1 MAYRFGMTD
10 GRCFTI
16 ATSDRLLND
25 YIMKNNGI
33 QYQDN
38 YAYRRFLQAQG
49 PDVLA
54 RPTSCVLIR
63 ANDTEDQEGGTA
75 RPAKP
80 LLPVALVERVG
91 CGLKAFLEAI
101 DLLKHRLAGRAPK
114 DPLVDQET

>member
-49 PDVLA
+49 PDVIRNIQNTQQPVNTQQ
-54 RPTSCVLIR
+54 RPNNYGNQCQTCNI
-63 ANDTEDQEGGTA
+63 
-75 RPAKP
+75 P
-80 LLPVALVERVG
+80 LLKVPN
-91 CGLKAFLEAI
+91 
-101 DLLKHRLAGRAPK
+101 
-114 DPLVDQET
+114 TY